1 MSVACLVHQ
10 AGPTGEWGI
19 RGLGQK
25 GQDLGRG
32 VGQAEGTHQH
42 VRACE
47 SWGCYVCSCASDL
60 LPLPAPE
67 EQGIYL
73 SVLVCDVNLVFIV
86 CDSLC
91 G

>member
-1 MSVACLVHQ
+1 MSAACLVHQ

-42 VRACE
+42 VCTCE
-47 SWGCYVCSCASDL
+47 SCASDL

-73 SVLVCDVNLVFIV
+73 SVLVCDVNLVCIV